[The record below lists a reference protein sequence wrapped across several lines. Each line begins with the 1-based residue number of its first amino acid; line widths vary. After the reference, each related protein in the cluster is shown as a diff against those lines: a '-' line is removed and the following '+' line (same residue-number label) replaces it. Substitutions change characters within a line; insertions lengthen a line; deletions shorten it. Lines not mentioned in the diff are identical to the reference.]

1 MVCFHAELRARV
13 AGDQTYGVTEPGRRA
28 PMPEK
33 RPNPPT
39 VRLRR
44 LAAELRRLRAAA
56 SLTRE
61 EVTERTGIN
70 GVTLYRIE
78 KARARPQ
85 KRTLLALLELY
96 AASDAQ
102 RADLLAVQSGSH
114 DQGWLR
120 PYHSELPEEYTA
132 YIGFEAEARTVRN
145 YESLFVPGLAQ
156 TERYARAVIKGVLPT
171 ASQIEVDQRVQAR
184 IERQAVLAKV
194 SPLQL
199 WAIMDEAAVRRL
211 VGGRE
216 VMREQTQHLLQLAD
230 EPHVTLQLIPFGTGA
245 HAGMTGSFVH
255 MDFPDAQDPELV
267 YVDTPAGDLFLES
280 ETEIRRYK
288 SMFEHLQ
295 AVALGPGESAD
306 LLASVC
312 RSG

>member
-1 MVCFHAELRARV
+1 MS
-13 AGDQTYGVTEPGRRA
+13 G
-28 PMPEK
+28 K
-33 RPNPPT
+33 RQNPPT

-44 LAAELRRLRAAA
+44 LATELRLLRSAAD
-56 SLTRE
+56 LTRE
-61 EVTERTGIN
+61 EVTAQTGVN

-78 KARARPQ
+78 KAISRPQ
-85 KRTLLALLELY
+85 KRTLQALLDLY
-96 AASDAQ
+96 EASEAQ
-102 RADLLAVQSGSH
+102 RKDLLALQSRSQ

-171 ASQIEVDQRVQAR
+171 ASQEDVERRVQAR
-184 IERQAVLAKV
+184 IERQAVLTK
-194 SPLQL
+194 SEPLQL
-199 WAIMDEAAVRRL
+199 WAIMDEAAVRRM
-211 VGGRE
+211 VGGRA
-216 VMREQTQHLLQLAD
+216 VMVEQARHLCQLAE
-230 EPHVTLQLIPFGTGA
+230 EPQVTLQLIPLAKGA
-245 HAGMTGSFVH
+245 HPGMTGSFVH
-255 MDFPDAQDPELV
+255 MDFPDPQNPELV

-295 AVALGPGESAD
+295 AVALDPSESVK
-306 LLASVC
+306 LLGTVC
-312 RSG
+312 AGQSD

>member
-1 MVCFHAELRARV
+1 MS
-13 AGDQTYGVTEPGRRA
+13 
-28 PMPEK
+28 EK

-56 SLTRE
+56 GLTRE

-184 IERQAVLAKV
+184 IERQAVLAKA

-211 VGGRE
+211 VGGSE
-216 VMREQTQHLLQLAD
+216 VMREQIQHLLQLAD

-245 HAGMTGSFVH
+245 HAGMTGNFVH

>member
-1 MVCFHAELRARV
+1 MV
-13 AGDQTYGVTEPGRRA
+13 GDQTHGCYRGRKA
-28 PMPEK
+28 CTVSEK
-33 RPNPPT
+33 RQNPPT

-96 AASDAQ
+96 AASETQ

-132 YIGFEAEARTVRN
+132 YIGFETEARTVRN

-171 ASQIEVDQRVQAR
+171 ASQTEVDQRVQAR
-184 IERQAVLAKV
+184 IERQAVLTKAR
-194 SPLQL
+194 PLQL

-216 VMREQTQHLLQLAD
+216 VMHEQVRHLLQLAQ
-230 EPHVTLQLIPFGTGA
+230 EPNVTLQLIPFGTGA

-280 ETEIRRYK
+280 EAEIRRYK

-306 LLASVC
+306 LLASVG
-312 RSG
+312 RSE